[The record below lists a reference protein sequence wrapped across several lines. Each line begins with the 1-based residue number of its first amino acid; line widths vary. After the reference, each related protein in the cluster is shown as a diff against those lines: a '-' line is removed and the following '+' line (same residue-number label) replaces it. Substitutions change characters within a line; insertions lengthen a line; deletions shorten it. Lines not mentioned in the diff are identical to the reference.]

1 MRSKT
6 SKLLVI
12 GAISFALST
21 AAISFG
27 TSNVNAQ
34 SEETKPGYEVSIAR
48 DANSQETIS
57 DGASYVSGFD
67 TTYNIKG
74 GTLDLSKGRDLV
86 LSSIIDDF
94 DNSTTIG
101 YVKPGKATPEGTAN
115 TTGLANPFVT
125 VEQINEKIKSVLDPV
140 IDSALAG
147 GGVAF
152 TVGPVTHE
160 IKCTFGGYLEDFGCF
175 KVEGFKLDVGP

>member
-6 SKLLVI
+6 SKILVL
-12 GAISFALST
+12 GAILFALST
-21 AAISFG
+21 SAVSFG

-34 SEETKPGYEVSIAR
+34 ETKPGYEVSIAR
-48 DANSQETIS
+48 DANNQETIS

-86 LSSIIDDF
+86 LSTILEDF

-101 YVKPGKATPEGTAN
+101 YIKAGTTPEGNAN
-115 TTGLANPFVT
+115 TTGSANPFVT
-125 VEQINEKIKSVLDPV
+125 VEQINGKIKSVLDPV
-140 IDSALAG
+140 IDSALSG
-147 GGVAF
+147 GGVQL

-175 KVEGFKLDVGP
+175 KVEGFKLE

>member
-6 SKLLVI
+6 SKLLVL
-12 GAISFALST
+12 GAILFALST
-21 AAISFG
+21 SAVSFG

-34 SEETKPGYEVSIAR
+34 SEQTKPGYEVSIAR

-86 LSSIIDDF
+86 LSAIIDDF
-94 DNSTTIG
+94 NNSTTIG
-101 YVKPGKATPEGTAN
+101 YVKAGQATPEGTAN

-125 VEQINEKIKSVLDPV
+125 VEQINEKIKSVLNPV
-140 IDSALAG
+140 IDSALSG
-147 GGVAF
+147 SGVHL
-152 TVGPVTHE
+152 P
-160 IKCTFGGYLEDFGCF
+160 
-175 KVEGFKLDVGP
+175 LDP

>member
-1 MRSKT
+1 LLMISKT
-6 SKLLVI
+6 HKILVI
-12 GAISFALST
+12 GAILFALST
-21 AAISFG
+21 SAVSFG
-27 TSNVNAQ
+27 MSNVNAQ
-34 SEETKPGYEVSIAR
+34 SEEKKPGYEVSISR
-48 DANSQETIS
+48 DANSQQTIS

-67 TTYNIKG
+67 TTYDIQG

-86 LSSIIDDF
+86 LSTITDDF
-94 DNSTTIG
+94 DNSTLIG
-101 YVKPGKATPEGTAN
+101 YVKAGKAGTEGTAN

-140 IDSALAG
+140 IDSSLAG

-152 TVGPVTHE
+152 TIGPVTHE

-175 KVEGFKLDVGP
+175 KVEGFKLNP